1 MESIKISVII
11 VNYNVKEY
19 LAQSLSSIQ
28 RSLKGIPHEI
38 IVVDNHSVDGS
49 TSLIKS
55 KFSEVILIENK
66 ENLGFGKANNQAI
79 RLAKGEF
86 VVLINPDTVVQE
98 DTFVKLLEFFDQHP
112 PAGAVT
118 CKIINPDG
126 TFSIDCRH
134 SIPTPTIALWK
145 VLGFSRLFPKSRIF
159 GKYNLTY
166 LDENQTYQVPAISGS
181 FMMIRRQVF
190 DKVGLFDE
198 RFFMYC
204 EDIDL
209 CQRINARGYQIYY
222 VPTTQI
228 VHYKGEST
236 KKDRLDYVVA
246 FNKSLYLFFQK
257 YYAPQSIFLFRWFII
272 LGILLRGGIIY
283 VRNFLVNHFPV
294 ILDTLLL
301 NIFIVISF
309 IIRMNYLHGF
319 FWEDFFNQFW
329 VINILATIIFWSIA
343 FYLEIYPHH
352 RFSIQSIFK
361 ANVITFLLLAA
372 LTFFLKQFAFSRAV
386 TIMTFFFTTLGMM
399 SWRMILRKYHRG
411 DRTGFGKD
419 LFSKPTVVIGNGS
432 DARLLFNKMMSLK
445 SIDYDLK
452 GWISIEELNNS
463 EDVLN
468 PRNLGV
474 LKDLN
479 KIIRIHKIRQ
489 IIFSATSLT
498 YEQIMQMMS
507 GVENSWVEFKMVP
520 SNLDVVI
527 GKSHIDK
534 LDDYPLMDIDY
545 SLGKKFNRFT
555 KRLFDLSIASLL
567 VLILFPL
574 ASFSYVFSKKKLIS
588 VMINLSDGEKI
599 KLHSVLPPRK
609 YSIFSIWQQLWY
621 VLLGKITLVGAP
633 LDYYQISSPFHKYFY
648 KVGLTGLVQI
658 NEKNISSPE
667 DTEKYHLFYLKNQS
681 LLLDFEILLKSLWQ
695 WLRNN

>member
-1 MESIKISVII
+1 MKSIKISVII

-38 IVVDNHSVDGS
+38 IVVDNNSVDGS

-66 ENLGFGKANNQAI
+66 ENVGFGKANNQAI

-98 DTFVKLLEFFDQHP
+98 DIFVKLLEFFNQNP

-134 SIPTPTIALWK
+134 SIPTPSIALWK
-145 VLGFSRLFPKSRIF
+145 VLGLSRLFPKSRMF

-181 FMMIRRQVF
+181 FMMIRHQVL

-209 CQRINARGYQIYY
+209 CQRINASGYQIFY

-283 VRNFLVNHFPV
+283 VKNFLVNHFPI

-309 IIRMNYLHGF
+309 IIRMSYVHGF

-329 VINILATIIFWSIA
+329 VINVLATIIFWSIA

-361 ANVITFLLLAA
+361 ANVITFLLLSA
-372 LTFFLKQFAFSRAV
+372 LTFFLKQFAFSRVV
-386 TIMTFFFTTLGMM
+386 TIMTFFFTTFGMM

-411 DRTGFGKD
+411 DRAGFGKD

-432 DARLLFNKMMSLK
+432 DARLLFNKMLSLK

-452 GWISIEELNNS
+452 GWISIEELNTS
-463 EDVLN
+463 EDILN

-498 YEQIMQMMS
+498 YEQILQMMS

-520 SNLDVVI
+520 SNLDVII

-534 LDDYPLMDIDY
+534 LDDYPLMEIDY

-555 KRLFDLSIASLL
+555 KRLFDFSIASLL
-567 VLILFPL
+567 VLIFAPL
-574 ASFSYVFSKKKLIS
+574 ALFSYIFSKKKFIAA
-588 VMINLSDGEKI
+588 MINLSDGEKI
-599 KLHSVLPPRK
+599 KLYTVTPPRK
-609 YSIFSIWQQLWY
+609 FSFFSSWQQLWY
-621 VLLGKITLVGAP
+621 VVLGKLTLVGAP
-633 LDYYQISSPFHKYFY
+633 LNYYQISLPFHKYYY

-658 NEKNISSPE
+658 NEKNISSTE

-695 WLRNN
+695 SLRK